1 METLCFNAFIAM
13 CTLFCNNGGEVI
25 KEKTDASVHC
35 GQTIRKQTV
44 LLTIFKLKKM
54 KDRNFST
61 KKLAESIKVLRKASG
76 VNVKEFCKSI
86 HMTERSYYSALKSKL
101 TI

>member
-13 CTLFCNNGGEVI
+13 YACFSNNGGEVT

-44 LLTIFKLKKM
+44 LLTIFKLKK
-54 KDRNFST
+54 DERQ
-61 KKLAESIKVLRKASG
+61 
-76 VNVKEFCKSI
+76 EFFYEEVGREHQGS
-86 HMTERSYYSALKSKL
+86 
-101 TI
+101 